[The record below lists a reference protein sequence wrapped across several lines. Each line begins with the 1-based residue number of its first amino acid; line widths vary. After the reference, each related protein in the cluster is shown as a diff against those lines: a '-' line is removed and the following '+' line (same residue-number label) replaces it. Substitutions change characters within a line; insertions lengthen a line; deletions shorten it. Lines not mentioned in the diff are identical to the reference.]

1 MWVCVSGWRG
11 DDVIGPCFDHCGRC
25 VMGFGSSLYRSLCYC
40 ADSWFP
46 HDKVKRAVV
55 GSPPVC
61 TLLGGCWA
69 PGSGSGLT
77 RRWLS
82 ACGGALPGAR
92 GPTPCTPSV
101 WLALPECHMPRF
113 NVLSVFQRPWTLS
126 RHWPRCLHCVD
137 FCRHVVEGGHRWHA
151 VHLPSFLLEVP

>member
-1 MWVCVSGWRG
+1 M
-11 DDVIGPCFDHCGRC
+11 
-25 VMGFGSSLYRSLCYC
+25 MGFGSSLYRSLCYC
-40 ADSWFP
+40 VDSWFL

-77 RRWLS
+77 WWRWLS
-82 ACGGALPGAR
+82 ACGGTLPGAKGR
-92 GPTPCTPSV
+92 TPCTASV

-113 NVLSVFQRPWTLS
+113 NMLSVFQRPMDPLEALAPLS
-126 RHWPRCLHCVD
+126 SLCGLTSTWALILLSC
-137 FCRHVVEGGHRWHA
+137 GGGRTEVA
-151 VHLPSFLLEVP
+151 CCPSAIVSFGSSVKIFLNTGMKSC